1 MKKIFFVLVI
11 FFTFVTL
18 EAKSQEYN
26 IIEKT
31 DDFIIIL
38 QPGDEMSFHPH
49 LAVPPN
55 FTSLRKTTD
64 SLDKTFNIATEH
76 CSAQDKS
83 AYIFF
88 RLKQNIGD
96 IFNKPYHFRVFDED
110 NSNTT
115 GNLLG
120 IKIGTKVRFFCAED
134 KNKAVDLYKKYNDI
148 QWTKFYSQSAA
159 KRHEDSELRFEV
171 RETQEVK
178 KRQLEKAVAKGKEVE
193 RLKQVAALEEKR
205 RIDEKNLKQKQI
217 KLVELEK
224 NYGKKCF
231 SKKSNINNYNECLFE
246 QETKAAFEE
255 KQISIKIANM
265 SADDRRSYTCSEK
278 FGFRKGSDKFKDC
291 TFKIYQAEVELEK
304 LELQKEL
311 LKANIELAKANS
323 QRQDNLALAQTEAAK
338 MQALAARQQAIAAET
353 GKNLALL
360 DLSMK
365 LLAPPSAPQIN
376 RTTCTF
382 NGRFMNCF

>member
-11 FFTFVTL
+11 FFTFISL
-18 EAKSQEYN
+18 KAKSQQEYN

-31 DDFIIIL
+31 DDFVIIFNPNDQIT
-38 QPGDEMSFHPH
+38 FHPH
-49 LAVPPN
+49 LSIPPN
-55 FTSLRKTTD
+55 LTALRKPTET
-64 SLDKTFNIATEH
+64 LDRTFNIATEH
-76 CSAQDKS
+76 CAAQDKS
-83 AYIFF
+83 AFMFF
-88 RLKQNIGD
+88 KLTKAN
-96 IFNKPYHFRVFDED
+96 FRMFDED
-110 NSNTT
+110 ESASTSSF
-115 GNLLG
+115 LG
-120 IKIGTKVRFFCAED
+120 INSGTKLRFFCSVDVNQA
-134 KNKAVDLYKKYNDI
+134 KDLYNKYNQM
-148 QWTKFYSQSAA
+148 QWIKFQS
-159 KRHEDSELRFEV
+159 RTSESKYESLSLRFEV

-178 KRQLEKAVAKGKEVE
+178 KRQLEKEVAKGKEVE
-193 RLKQVAALEEKR
+193 RLKQLAA
-205 RIDEKNLKQKQI
+205 IDEKRKIDEKHLKQKQI

-224 NYGKKCF
+224 NYGNKCY
-231 SKKSNINNYNECLFE
+231 SRKSNISNYNSCLLE
-246 QETKAAFEE
+246 QEARAVLEE

-265 SADDRRSYTCSEK
+265 SADDRRSYTCFEK
-278 FGFRKGSDKFKDC
+278 FGFKKGSDKFKDC
-291 TFKIYQAEVELEK
+291 TFKIYQAEIELEK

-323 QRQDNLALAQTEAAK
+323 QRQDNLTLAQTEAAK

-360 DLSMK
+360 DLSMR